1 MIKAQNKK
9 QKELLDYVEKS
20 AERARGRYAKDYT
33 DINRVKMIYETV
45 GEKQRAY
52 VNKYVAAKGYDVN
65 VINES
70 NYDIKKK
77 EGLQEAFKEVRKA
90 LITTKRNGS
99 EVLKTAAQTKQL
111 FQKIENPVHE
121 FGVENYGDISN
132 MELYNRYRYF
142 LQFNKYKQLK
152 KSMSYEDF
160 KKLMAAGG
168 TSSILKINKNIYK
181 KSKEIYNKLQRISTM
196 KPEVF
201 GTSLQSASRSDDGKG
216 DFFGRGNKGFGINEK
231 TVYRKILDILEEN
244 KNLSVNEVVDMIL
257 KDKDI
262 RNTIRGNVKEMREK
276 FAKMR

>member
-77 EGLQEAFKEVRKA
+77 EGLQEAFNELRKA

-99 EVLKTAAQTKQL
+99 EILKTAAQTKQL

-121 FGVENYGDISN
+121 FGFENYGDISN

-262 RNTIRGNVKEMREK
+262 RSTIRGNVKEMREK